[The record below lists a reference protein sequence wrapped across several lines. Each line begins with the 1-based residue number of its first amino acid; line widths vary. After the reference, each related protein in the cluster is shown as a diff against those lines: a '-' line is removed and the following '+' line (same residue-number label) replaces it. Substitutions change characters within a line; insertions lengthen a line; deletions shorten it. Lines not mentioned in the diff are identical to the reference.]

1 MQKFSFFKKVAF
13 PGFFVFAV
21 SGFVLRTAKD
31 LSVLPDWL
39 FFLFVDPAASVI
51 EFLGAV
57 GLLVLSVS
65 LYREADDVAA
75 AYKLSRKFVHRYSV
89 FMVVVSAASMALV
102 LLSYV
107 PMVV

>member
-1 MQKFSFFKKVAF
+1 MQKFSFFKKIAF
-13 PGFFVFAV
+13 PGFFIFAA

-39 FFLFVDPAASVI
+39 SFLFVDPAASVI
-51 EFLGAV
+51 DILGAV

-75 AYKLSRKFVHRYSV
+75 AYKFKRKFIHRYSV
-89 FMVVVSAASMALV
+89 FLMVVSAASVALM

-107 PMVV
+107 PRIV